1 MTGAH
6 AGPAATEDLAPRV
19 PAPLCSVVMPAHDE
33 AAVLR
38 ERLGSLV
45 GSLPP
50 GSVEVVLVA
59 NGCSDD
65 TADVARTIPGVR
77 VLELTE
83 ASKTAALNA
92 GDRAATRLPRIYLDA
107 DIRISGAALLRLAAV
122 LDTDRPVVAAPVI
135 DFDLSSSSWAVRAFF
150 SLFRVLPYVGD
161 GLVGLGVYGLSEAGR
176 RRFGAFPDLV
186 ADDLYVQR
194 LFAPEERLT
203 VDASFQ
209 VVVPRRLRDLV
220 AVRTRVARGNREL
233 GERAVD
239 LGLAPASSTGG
250 TARALV
256 GEIVRRPYRLPAAV
270 VYVAVTLVARSRARR
285 AGAGAVWERDSSSRS
300 PLGAAAGARR

>member
-1 MTGAH
+1 
-6 AGPAATEDLAPRV
+6 
-19 PAPLCSVVMPAHDE
+19 
-33 AAVLR
+33 
-38 ERLGSLV
+38 
-45 GSLPP
+45 
-50 GSVEVVLVA
+50 
-59 NGCSDD
+59 
-65 TADVARTIPGVR
+65 
-77 VLELTE
+77 
-83 ASKTAALNA
+83 
-92 GDRAATRLPRIYLDA
+92 
-107 DIRISGAALLRLAAV
+107 
-122 LDTDRPVVAAPVI
+122 
-135 DFDLSSSSWAVRAFF
+135 VRAFF

-300 PLGAAAGARR
+300 PLGAVAGARR